1 MRGQKIRGRA
11 NPRGVVRSVCSGA
24 LAAGILLLGAFGASN
39 LGAQELSEGL
49 YARIE
54 TNRGQVLVELAYE
67 RAPLTVTNFV
77 GLAEGRLNSS
87 RGAGVPFYDGLTFH
101 RVVPGFVIQG
111 GDPAGNGTGGPGYRF
126 PDEFD
131 PTLRH
136 DRRGTLSMANSGPDS
151 NGSQFF
157 ITLAA
162 TPWLDDRHSVFGY
175 VVDGEDVVDSI
186 RQGDR
191 IESVEIIRRGA
202 DALAFRGGQAAFDR
216 LVEAQRRQ
224 RMEAEAEER
233 RQAAGI
239 IEERWPEA
247 QSTDSGIRYVIQ
259 EQGRGPVIRP
269 GSRVTIHYDAFLL
282 TSTEPFESTRQIDP
296 VTVTAGEG
304 RLLPGWE
311 EALLTMRPEE
321 RRIVVLPPELAF
333 GTTGA
338 GQKVPPNAFVVFD
351 IEVLSVSR

>member
-1 MRGQKIRGRA
+1 M
-11 NPRGVVRSVCSGA
+11 
-24 LAAGILLLGAFGASN
+24 LFGIFGAST
-39 LGAQELSEGL
+39 LEAQELSEGL
-49 YARIE
+49 YARLN
-54 TNRGQVLVELAYE
+54 TPRGAVLVELAYE

-136 DRRGTLSMANSGPDS
+136 DRPGTLSMANSGPDS

-157 ITLAA
+157 ITLDA
-162 TPWLDDRHSVFGY
+162 TPWLDDRHSVFGH
-175 VVDGEDVVDSI
+175 VVRGQEVVERI

-191 IESVEIIRRGA
+191 IESVEIIRRGSG
-202 DALAFRGGQAAFDR
+202 ALAFQSGQNAFDR
-216 LVEAQRRQ
+216 LVEEHRRRSAEAQ
-224 RMEAEAEER
+224 AEER
-233 RQAAGI
+233 RRAAGI
-239 IEERWPEA
+239 IEERWPRA
-247 QSTDSGIRYVIQ
+247 RSTESGIRYVVR
-259 EQGRGPVIRP
+259 EQGRGPVIQP

-282 TSTEPFESTRQIDP
+282 NSTEPFESTRQIDP
-296 VTVTAGEG
+296 VIVTTGEG

-311 EALLTMRPEE
+311 ETLLTMRPEE
-321 RRIVVLPPELAF
+321 RRIIVLPPELAF
-333 GTTGA
+333 GATGA

-351 IEVLSVSR
+351 IEILAVSR

>member
-1 MRGQKIRGRA
+1 MIRGRMI
-11 NPRGVVRSVCSGA
+11 RSRRCRRLYPG
-24 LAAGILLLGAFGASN
+24 LLGAGILLLGVFGASS

-49 YARIE
+49 YARIT

-67 RAPLTVTNFV
+67 EAPLTVTNFV

-87 RGAGVPFYDGLTFH
+87 RGAGVPFYDGLAFH
-101 RVVPGFVIQG
+101 RVVPGFMIQG

-136 DRRGTLSMANSGPDS
+136 DRPGTLSMANSGPDS

-157 ITLAA
+157 ITLDA

-175 VVDGEDVVDSI
+175 VVRGQEVVESI

-191 IESVEIIRRGA
+191 IESVEILRRGSA
-202 DALAFRGGQAAFDR
+202 ALAFQAGQNAFDR
-216 LVEAQRRQ
+216 LVEEHRRRRADAQAEDRRH
-224 RMEAEAEER
+224 AV
-233 RQAAGI
+233 GI
-239 IEERWPEA
+239 IEERWPDA
-247 QSTDSGIRYVIQ
+247 RTTDSGIHFVVR
-259 EQGRGPVIRP
+259 EAGRGPVIQR
-269 GSRVTIHYDAFLL
+269 GNNVTLHYDAYLL
-282 TSTEPFESTRQIDP
+282 DSTEPFESTRSIDS
-296 VTVTAGEG
+296 VIVTAGEG

-321 RRIVVLPPELAF
+321 RRTIILPPELAF
-333 GTTGA
+333 GATGA

-351 IEVLSVSR
+351 IEILSVSR

>member
-1 MRGQKIRGRA
+1 MIRRCTTRG
-11 NPRGVVRSVCSGA
+11 PRLRRFRSGA
-24 LAAGILLLGAFGASN
+24 LGVGILLLGVFGAPS

-49 YARIE
+49 YARIN
-54 TNRGQVLVELAYE
+54 TNRGAVLVELAYK

-157 ITLAA
+157 ITLDA

-175 VVDGEDVVDSI
+175 VVRGQDVVESI

-191 IESVEIIRRGA
+191 IESVEILRRGS
-202 DALAFRGGQAAFDR
+202 DALAFQAGQNAFDR
-216 LVEAQRRQ
+216 LVEEHRLRKAESQAEDRR
-224 RMEAEAEER
+224 R
-233 RQAAGI
+233 AAGV
-239 IEERWPEA
+239 IEERWPNA
-247 QSTDSGIRYVIQ
+247 RSTDSGIHYVIR
-259 EQGRGPVIRP
+259 EAGRGPVIQP
-269 GSRVTIHYDAFLL
+269 GNSITLHYDAFLL
-282 TSTEPFESTRQIDP
+282 DSTEPFESTRQIDP
-296 VTVTAGEG
+296 VIVIAGEG

-311 EALLTMRPEE
+311 ETLLTMRPEE
-321 RRIVVLPPELAF
+321 RRTIILPPELAF
-333 GTTGA
+333 GATGA

-351 IEVLSVSR
+351 IEILSVSR

>member
-1 MRGQKIRGRA
+1 MIRGQAIRDGAFR
-11 NPRGVVRSVCSGA
+11 RFCFRA
-24 LAAGILLLGAFGASN
+24 LAAGALLFGVFGASN

-49 YARIE
+49 YARIH
-54 TNRGQVLVELAYE
+54 TTRGQVLVELAYE

-87 RGAGVPFYDGLTFH
+87 RGTGVPFYDGLTFH

-136 DRRGTLSMANSGPDS
+136 DRPGTLSMANSGPNS

-157 ITLAA
+157 ITLDA

-175 VVDGEDVVDSI
+175 VVDGQEVVESI

-191 IESVEIIRRGA
+191 IDSVEIIRRGA
-202 DALAFRGGQAAFDR
+202 DALAFRGGQNAFDR
-216 LVEAQRRQ
+216 LAEAQRRRQ
-224 RMEAEAEER
+224 AEAEAEER
-233 RQAAGI
+233 RRAAGI
-239 IEERWPEA
+239 IEERWPGA
-247 QSTDSGIRYVIQ
+247 RSTESGIRYLVRQ
-259 EQGRGPVIRP
+259 QGRGPVIEP
-269 GSRVTIHYDAFLL
+269 GSRVTIHYEASLL

-296 VTVTAGEG
+296 VIVTAGEG

-311 EALLTMRPEE
+311 EILLMMRPGE
-321 RRIVVLPPELAF
+321 RRVIVLPPELAF
-333 GTTGA
+333 GATGA
-338 GQKVPPNAFVVFD
+338 GQKVPPDAFVVFD